1 MLTNHTVVDEN
12 LVILAAKLAHD
23 NNMMI
28 SATKLVDE
36 SLMNRATEFANENL
50 VNPAIELVHDGE
62 TAIRVV
68 NDMVN
73 LAINITDVK
82 FDEELLANDEWL
94 EGMQQKHYID
104 MMLLGEI
111 EEDNLV
117 ATSQV
122 ITEIKKTDMELEAK
136 AKKEA

>member
-1 MLTNHTVVDEN
+1 VDEN